1 MQTARDL
8 ASLYPELGARIYSY
22 LRRLTQDA
30 ALAEDLTQETFLR
43 AVQNLHTFRGE
54 GELANWLYRIATNLF
69 RDHLCKR
76 KSTEQPLWE
85 DREEQEGGENSLSL
99 FLDPSPPVSQLLERR
114 AVRQRI
120 RDCIA
125 LLPAPYRATLL
136 LYVVEGKTV
145 EESAI
150 ILGCSKETVK
160 VRLHRGRSLFEALVT
175 EQCEVSVERDGEVSC
190 IPKALAKEPMP

>member
-1 MQTARDL
+1 MQTVRDF
-8 ASLYPELGARIYSY
+8 ASLYPELGAQIYSY

-69 RDHLCKR
+69 RDHLR
-76 KSTEQPLWE
+76 KHKETAQPLWE
-85 DREEQEGGENSLSL
+85 DRKESDEGEDP
-99 FLDPSPPVSQLLERR
+99 FLMVPDPSPPLSQLLERQ

-150 ILGCSKETVK
+150 ILGCSKEAVK
-160 VRLHRGRSLFEALVT
+160 VRLHRGRSLFKALVT